1 MISEMILSSKSFP
14 ANVTRIRPLIRVS
27 PLVYQQIIALGEL
40 SVAEF
45 AYELFLRSLAGQ
57 PSGQERGGRWDRER
71 WMDSLMMMM
80 MVAVM
85 IMMRGGS
92 LGATTPDSQQRG
104 VPQPIVEERCLVA
117 NVLPT
122 VRIRLAKSSKMLARS

>member
-104 VPQPIVEERCLVA
+104 VPQPIVEKRCLIA

-122 VRIRLAKSSKMLARS
+122 VRIRLGKSSKMLARS